1 MNIVKFGDGFCVLKC
16 SLSTLRAQNTHL
28 QIILS
33 SRSLK
38 FSPAAIITLQLT
50 NSEPMTFSSKLR
62 VPHLLESLEL
72 CNKCNLTNRE
82 SLGKDTSAFPDEL
95 WGTAQDRIGHHR
107 IQYNPMNMNPCPHVI
122 SNLVL
127 FHSNL
132 FLPKYQTAD
141 SLTSTFSMMVYP
153 SSRLSPVAWSRPRCR
168 SRQFLAVKGNPPE
181 FEESQGSR
189 DAFAERISEFS
200 PRPTGIFFTG
210 FFAINFA
217 KFTIF
222 EAFFVLR
229 LSNMRRKEKYQ

>member
-33 SRSLK
+33 SRILK
-38 FSPAAIITLQLT
+38 FSPAALITLQLT

-72 CNKCNLTNRE
+72 CNKCNLSGIRNHTNRE

-95 WGTAQDRIGHHR
+95 WGTAQDRIGHRR

-122 SNLVL
+122 SNSVL

-132 FLPKYQTAD
+132 LLAEVPDGRF
-141 SLTSTFSMMVYP
+141 LTSTFSMMVYP

-181 FEESQGSR
+181 FEESQ
-189 DAFAERISEFS
+189 
-200 PRPTGIFFTG
+200 
-210 FFAINFA
+210 
-217 KFTIF
+217 
-222 EAFFVLR
+222 
-229 LSNMRRKEKYQ
+229 

>member
-33 SRSLK
+33 SRILK
-38 FSPAAIITLQLT
+38 FSPAALIILQLT

-72 CNKCNLTNRE
+72 CNKCNLSGIRNHTNRE

-122 SNLVL
+122 SNSVL

-132 FLPKYQTAD
+132 LPAEVPDGRFPDIDFFNDGLSFQQAVTS
-141 SLTSTFSMMVYP
+141 SLVTTPLSFAAIPGV
-153 SSRLSPVAWSRPRCR
+153 SSNSLEIP
-168 SRQFLAVKGNPPE
+168 
-181 FEESQGSR
+181 
-189 DAFAERISEFS
+189 
-200 PRPTGIFFTG
+200 
-210 FFAINFA
+210 
-217 KFTIF
+217 
-222 EAFFVLR
+222 
-229 LSNMRRKEKYQ
+229 